1 VLINGGERGCGDGG
15 LDPVGESML
24 PKGSVRCDKASLEP
38 QDEAGQAR
46 YRQGG
51 RGISFKESVFY
62 F

>member
-1 VLINGGERGCGDGG
+1 MLINGGERGSGDGG

-24 PKGSVRCDKASLEP
+24 PNGSIRCDKASLEP

-46 YRQGG
+46 YRQGE
-51 RGISFKESVFY
+51 RGISFKDRVFY

>member
-1 VLINGGERGCGDGG
+1 MLINGEERGCGDGG

-51 RGISFKESVFY
+51 RGISFKERVFY